1 MATTQNFA
9 YDAPGCSSGK
19 VMTAVHPFMT
29 TFSYGVLL
37 LVASFVFL
45 AGCGTSPAPK
55 PEEPVAAKPAEPAVS
70 AELQSAADALL
81 GSEAKVLASG
91 DLAKNGKQQILAANV
106 VPKTPKDN
114 ITGTI
119 VTRAVIAQNEDGQWS
134 EVFRC
139 DEHLKNAKGYLG
151 MTPIEP
157 VSGWRLQFEQ
167 DPEKG
172 LTLYLTP
179 VTGMDDKH
187 VLPIGV
193 RWNTKT
199 KRYQSLDRT
208 YEQFL
213 LESPT
218 LSNARSRLK

>member
-1 MATTQNFA
+1 MGR
-9 YDAPGCSSGK
+9 APFTGLYASS
-19 VMTAVHPFMT
+19 
-29 TFSYGVLL
+29 LL
-37 LVASFVFL
+37 LASSLML
-45 AGCGTSPAPK
+45 AGCGDSSTPK
-55 PEEPVAAKPAEPAVS
+55 QEELAAAKPAEPAVP
-70 AELQSAADALL
+70 ADIQAAADATL
-81 GSEAKVLASG
+81 GTEAKVLVYG
-91 DLAKNGKQQILAANV
+91 DLAKTGKQQVLVANV
-106 VPKTPKDN
+106 VPKTPKEN

-119 VTRAVIAQNEDGQWS
+119 VTRAVIAENDDGKWE
-134 EVFRC
+134 EVLRC

-172 LTLYLTP
+172 LTLYMTP
-179 VTGMDDKH
+179 VKGNDDKH
-187 VLPIGV
+187 VLPIGI
-193 RWNTKT
+193 RWNPKT

-218 LSNARSRLK
+218 LSNARSQLK

>member
-1 MATTQNFA
+1 MRLSAGTA
-9 YDAPGCSSGK
+9 WLGCLS
-19 VMTAVHPFMT
+19 
-29 TFSYGVLL
+29 L
-37 LVASFVFL
+37 L
-45 AGCGTSPAPK
+45 AGCGDAPAPK
-55 PEEPVAAKPAEPAVS
+55 PETPAAAAKPAEPEVAP
-70 AELQSAADALL
+70 EFQSAAEGLL
-81 GSEAKVLASG
+81 GSEVKVLASG
-91 DLAKNGKQQILAANV
+91 DLAKNGNPQVLAANV
-106 VPKTPKDN
+106 VPKTPKDS

-119 VTRAVIAQNEDGQWS
+119 VTRAVIAEKENGQWT

-167 DPEKG
+167 DATKG

-179 VTGMDDKH
+179 VKGTEDQH

-193 RWNTKT
+193 RWNPKT
-199 KRYQSLDRT
+199 KRYQSLDRS